1 MNLAS
6 VSYADATVLTP
17 DMPRIDHANAEEFK
31 TALKPHLDRCTA
43 HGPRLVLDFSRV
55 EYISS
60 VGLRVLML
68 AARQVKAQGG
78 SVVLAALQDVVREIF
93 TISRFNLVIECFP
106 EVCDA
111 LAGKSSAALAAAGGK

>member
-6 VSYADATVLTP
+6 VSYSDATVLTP
-17 DMPRIDHANAEEFK
+17 AMPRIDHATAEQFK
-31 TALKPHLDRCTA
+31 TALKPYLDRCTA

-68 AARQVKAQGG
+68 AARQAKAQGG
-78 SVVLAALQDVVREIF
+78 SVVLAAFQDVVREIF
-93 TISRFNLVIECFP
+93 TISRFDLVIECFP
-106 EVCDA
+106 EVQDA
-111 LAGKSSAALAAAGGK
+111 LAGKSPGLLAASVGR